1 MGVHTGD
8 QLQVTTKEKNAI
20 VSKLP
25 AEIFPEYFLIRV
37 NEFDKA
43 AITPLEEWI
52 EYLKTGRI
60 RSDTVAPGLAEARQ
74 KLIYYNMTAE
84 ERRAYDEHLNAIM
97 IQNDVLD
104 GAKLEGL
111 QEGRAE
117 GLQEGRAE
125 GLQEGQKR
133 GQIEVARN
141 FKKMGLSTEM
151 IVQGTGLSVEDIEK
165 L

>member
-1 MGVHTGD
+1 MT
-8 QLQVTTKEKNAI
+8 
-20 VSKLP
+20 KLP
-25 AEIFPEYFLIRV
+25 AEVFPEYFLIRV

-43 AITPLEEWI
+43 AVTPLEEWI

-60 RSDTVAPGLAEARQ
+60 RPDTVAPGLAEARQ

-84 ERRAYDEHLNAIM
+84 ERHAYDEHLNAIM

-117 GLQEGRAE
+117 GRAK
-125 GLQEGQKR
+125 GLQEGKKLN
-133 GQIEVARN
+133 QIEVARN
-141 FKKMGLSTEM
+141 LKKMGLSTEM
-151 IVQGTGLSVEDIEK
+151 IVQGTGLSVEEIEN

>member
-1 MGVHTGD
+1 
-8 QLQVTTKEKNAI
+8 
-20 VSKLP
+20 
-25 AEIFPEYFLIRV
+25 
-37 NEFDKA
+37 
-43 AITPLEEWI
+43 
-52 EYLKTGRI
+52 
-60 RSDTVAPGLAEARQ
+60 
-74 KLIYYNMTAE
+74 
-84 ERRAYDEHLNAIM
+84 M